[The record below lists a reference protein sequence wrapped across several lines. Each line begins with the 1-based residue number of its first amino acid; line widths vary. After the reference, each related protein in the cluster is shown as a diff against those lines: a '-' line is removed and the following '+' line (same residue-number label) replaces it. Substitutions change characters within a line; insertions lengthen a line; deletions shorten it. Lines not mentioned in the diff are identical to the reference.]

1 LNNQIEDKE
10 DHDKNDISLQVVEEL
25 EDLVASGESR
35 SQVTF
40 GIFYTFINFLF
51 VHQDSLEEMLKIS
64 NK

>member
-25 EDLVASGESR
+25 KDLVASGESR

-40 GIFYTFINFLF
+40 GIFHTFINFLF